1 MTQKIFLIILAGA
14 FGGALRGVM
23 GIAKNAVNKKDLQI
37 NWNWFFLSLV
47 VSAVVG
53 ILAATFFGED
63 LRLAVLAGY
72 AGSDFIEG
80 LIKLKIKEKINEP
93 EAQD

>member
-1 MTQKIFLIILAGA
+1 
-14 FGGALRGVM
+14 M